1 MTTRTLA
8 QSNAGKPSMIY
19 LASKGRA
26 GITPEE
32 RRMGQTARAWILN
45 WQSDKKFSSGFRLC
59 TQVGLTQVCIICS
72 TSASGSVLTSGKM
85 SPTCFE
91 KNDFTV
97 GRPGWQQDNRRVQQ
111 QTRSLPKGLSSRLWS
126 QDRLSHHG
134 CKQGKA
140 NLKMLVL
147 KPCKLEGQIQNE
159 HFKDI
164 KCATVFLPFSKGIW

>member
-1 MTTRTLA
+1 
-8 QSNAGKPSMIY
+8 MIY

-32 RRMGQTARAWILN
+32 RRMGQTARTWILN
-45 WQSDKKFSSGFRLC
+45 WQSDNKFSSGFRLC
-59 TQVGLTQVCIICS
+59 TQVGLTQVCICLWLSFNIRKDV
-72 TSASGSVLTSGKM
+72 TPLLRILL
-85 SPTCFE
+85 PW
-91 KNDFTV
+91 KNDLTV